1 MCPLSK
7 ITREVRVG
15 SGLLHS
21 TARVVTAVKCL
32 EVHSH
37 CIVTGCL
44 LPAVLLFLQVYFTAV
59 TEMTRMAHMLS
70 VVINPDWLA
79 ETNV

>member
-21 TARVVTAVKCL
+21 TAAVVTAVKCL

-37 CIVTGCL
+37 CIVTRRL

>member
-21 TARVVTAVKCL
+21 NAAVVTAVKCL

-37 CIVTGCL
+37 CIVTGRL
-44 LPAVLLFLQVYFTAV
+44 LPAVLLFLQVYNTKSGHIERKA
-59 TEMTRMAHMLS
+59 TESHFKPPVQYQR
-70 VVINPDWLA
+70 VW
-79 ETNV
+79 